1 MKDHAVAFYSLQDG
15 ERCSHLCVHRDF
27 RPETKA
33 VALGEV
39 ARVTVVK
46 AMLELEKFYMRMV
59 VIFQN
64 LEEMHTKKF

>member
-1 MKDHAVAFYSLQDG
+1 M
-15 ERCSHLCVHRDF
+15 
-27 RPETKA
+27 
-33 VALGEV
+33 ALGEV